1 MSPRADIKVR
11 IARALVAHAARV
23 AASDHTDWIT
33 AMAHEL
39 EHLPKS
45 ESALS
50 WALGCVLVSY
60 TGRMR
65 VMIRSS
71 ADWPRWLLLLEMLVC
86 LGPVTAYFLFVTVSI
101 AQGYTLFPAQGYT
114 QVQEGLIF
122 GSATMIGPI
131 GLVSAFRTLFS
142 RTYGPGRLLT
152 ALLWV
157 LAALTLTVFV
167 ALLVHFRLEL
177 VAWCGMLL
185 PFALLPAAAV
195 AHLAWFGSTRRR
207 AEPAVQQ
214 K

>member
-1 MSPRADIKVR
+1 MSQRAEIKYR
-11 IARALVAHAARV
+11 LAQALVTHAARV
-23 AASDHTDWIT
+23 AESDHTEWIT
-33 AMAHEL
+33 AMAREL

-50 WALGCVLVSY
+50 WALGSVLVSY

-71 ADWPRWLLLLEMLVC
+71 ADWPRWLLLLEMLLC
-86 LGPVTAYFLFVTVSI
+86 LGPATAYFIFVSVSI

-122 GSATMIGPI
+122 GSATLMGPI

-142 RTYGPGRLLT
+142 RSYGPGRLLT
-152 ALLWV
+152 ILLWLLAGWTLMVFIALLE
-157 LAALTLTVFV
+157 
-167 ALLVHFRLEL
+167 HFRLGL

-185 PFALLPAAAV
+185 PFALLPTLAV
-195 AHLAWFGSTRRR
+195 AHLAWFGSVRRR
-207 AEPAVQQ
+207 AVASV
-214 K
+214 

>member
-1 MSPRADIKVR
+1 MSQRADIKDR

-23 AASDHTDWIT
+23 AASDHTDWIA

-45 ESALS
+45 ESGLS
-50 WALGCVLVSY
+50 WAFGSVLVSY

-65 VMIRSS
+65 VMVRNS

-86 LGPVTAYFLFVTVSI
+86 LGPVTAYFVFVSVSI

-122 GSATMIGPI
+122 GSATLIGPI

-152 ALLWV
+152 TFLWL
-157 LAALTLTVFV
+157 LAACTLTAFA
-167 ALLVHFRLEL
+167 ALLVHFRLGL
-177 VAWCGMLL
+177 VSWCEMLL
-185 PFALLPAAAV
+185 PFALLPASAV

-207 AEPAVQQ
+207 AVVSRPN
-214 K
+214 

>member
-1 MSPRADIKVR
+1 VQKFRER
-11 IARALVAHAARV
+11 IARALVAHAVRV
-23 AASDHTDWIT
+23 AASDHTDLIA

-50 WALGCVLVSY
+50 WALGSVLVSY

-65 VMIRSS
+65 VMTRSS
-71 ADWPRWLLLLEMLVC
+71 ADWPRWLLLLEMLLC
-86 LGPVTAYFLFVTVSI
+86 LGPVTAFVFVSVSI

-122 GSATMIGPI
+122 GSATLIGPI

-142 RTYGPGRLLT
+142 QTYGPGRPLT
-152 ALLWV
+152 TLLWL
-157 LAALTLTVFV
+157 LAAWTLTVFV
-167 ALLVHFRLEL
+167 ALFVHFHLGL

-185 PFALLPAAAV
+185 PFALLPGSAV
-195 AHLAWFGSTRRR
+195 AHLAWFGSIRRR
-207 AEPAVQQ
+207 EVVSA
-214 K
+214 